1 MTAPRAREQ
10 SDPPA
15 PPDRRPPRRGGGS
28 SPSTYASSA
37 GGGLRG
43 LLRPARRTAL
53 AAAGLVLGSLALAP
67 PAQAQSTTEIWS
79 LNMTPGSISGTLVV
93 GWDGVTGSLGSTI
106 AERTFSYNNKSYT
119 FLLAQNVVQGGNNRL
134 LIRVNRRFDQ
144 AALSDLILV
153 VDSDE
158 FPLADASI
166 FTTTTGNDTAQWDNA
181 GLSWS
186 AGTDVSL
193 SLKAITGRPT
203 PTAFNVRGGG
213 NKLWLFV
220 NANLSN
226 ILPPT
231 SAFTLTAAG
240 SPVTIGSISLQTNLR
255 TLDLT
260 DFSPLIGAGQ
270 TVTLDYT
277 DPSTGDDTNAIQDI
291 NGLDAAS
298 FSNVVVNDSAVTL
311 PKPTAAA
318 VPADGATVALTF
330 SETLLIFQPAYS
342 SAIRNAFT
350 VTVDGT
356 ERQTTDFAVSGATA
370 TLTMSDTIEGGQTV
384 VVGYDR
390 SAAGREALGTGSKRL
405 VANFT
410 TGENSV
416 PAVTNNSTAGPARLA
431 SAAVDAAGTRLTLTF
446 NKSLNAESSARDWFT
461 VMADGA
467 DVRINAFQ
475 GLSTASDSFTI
486 LFFSGSPIYKDEAV
500 VVVYEKPAGSDGF
513 TDEANDVPV
522 ASFTTSLD
530 GVPAVANAATTVAPP
545 EPDTAASASK
555 VGTGGSGLV
564 LAFDGPLATDN
575 KPPAS
580 AFSITAGGV
589 AIGIG
594 TVLLSSTMTEG
605 AVSLAGLTP
614 KVRQG
619 ETVELTYT
627 DPTSA
632 DDTNALQGTTG
643 TDVHSFTV
651 TLTNASTVTTGPPRP
666 PTGLTATALGATI
679 VDLAWTAPAD
689 DGDSAITGYKVEVS
703 NTGSSGWTD
712 LAADT
717 GDANAWYRHTGL
729 SDGYTRYYR
738 VSAINANGT
747 SPASASANATTMT
760 GALHAV
766 PATIHGDEIWSAEL
780 TVGRRANLAGYD
792 AENYD
797 NTLGALSQA
806 TFDRGDGTMVT
817 VSVVTYGSRGRRF
830 LWFLSTGLGA
840 GFFNLHLGAATV
852 EYDNPGNSTS
862 LIVEDYSN
870 PGWSHGDTVDVR
882 LVEATA
888 PAKPTGF
895 TATAA
900 GNAQIDLAWTAPADD
915 GGRAVSGYKIEVS
928 DDGSTGSWDDL
939 VADTASTDTAYSHTG
954 LSAGD
959 TRHYQVSAINA
970 VGTSDASASDNA
982 TTQRTVPDPP
992 EASAIADGTS
1002 KIVVSWS
1009 VPANDGGSAVTGYR
1023 LQVSPDGVSDW
1034 RNLVNNTT
1042 DTSYEHTGLSAGT
1055 TRHYRV
1061 YATNAQGTSQPS
1073 AVVSDMTQGAGNT
1086 CTVNTAAGD
1095 YWCGV
1100 VTVALHTEGGFDLAY
1115 GFVDTSVTTNTSDT
1129 GALSDETFPVGPNNY
1144 TIDVVTVGL
1153 DAVGGNLAFSLT
1165 SGLTAADKEK
1175 LVLHVGSRSFAFSDV
1190 TANTDFTYLWHLSGL
1205 DWSSATS
1212 ITLRLRRVPA
1222 APGAPTNLMAEADGG
1237 TTIELSWTAP
1247 VDNGGSAITGYRI
1260 EVSDDG
1266 STDWTDLE
1274 ADTGNADTSYT
1285 HTGLSPGDTRHYRVS
1300 AINAT
1305 GRSEASDSEDATTED
1320 PPTLSSATVNTV
1332 STIIALR
1339 FSENLDRSAGGTPP
1353 VSAFSVSVD
1362 GVSITVGDASI
1373 LGTSPKQVWL
1383 TSLGRT
1389 IYQGQA
1395 VTVTY
1400 TDPTTGDDAAAIQD
1414 SDGDDTPSFTT
1425 GEDGVPAVVN
1435 NSTQTPP
1442 VATPTNFRAM
1452 AGDAQVTLSWDEPA
1466 SDSGVTH
1473 HDYRFRTD
1481 GDYEGWI
1488 EIDDSGPGETNA
1500 SGFTVT
1506 ALENGTEY
1514 TFELRAGGD
1523 DGDSLAADEV
1533 RVTPT
1538 GEAAPTIETVAVTST
1553 PRLTSA
1559 GGTEPDTYGRGE
1571 PIEFSVTFSEAVN
1584 RTGDPQ
1590 FGFSLDGA
1598 RVADYASGTG
1608 SETLVF
1614 VYSVRQDDVDDDGIW
1629 VGNHSSGTRTLQLDS
1644 DDAIAAVEGGADAD
1658 LEHDRLNQLSGHKV
1672 DGSRVSEDVPEEPV
1686 RVTLHLSEADG
1697 EVPEDGGAV
1706 TVTARASRGAG
1717 SAFTVT
1723 VSAQPVAPATAG
1735 DFTLSTNPVLRF
1747 TANAT
1752 ASTGTVTITPVDD
1765 DVPEPRDAVRVSGE
1779 VSGADIA
1786 DPEPVTLSIANDDD
1800 LEPFDV
1806 AVEGP
1811 AQVSESDGAASV
1823 TVTLTTQGTDRPAS
1837 AAQLYYAVQPGTA
1850 TRGEDWTAP
1859 SGPESG
1865 TQSVLFATVPPGSF
1879 RANGDGNWEARRSFT
1894 LGIVNDAEREA
1905 SETVVFRV
1913 DTGSSRY
1920 QSAPHTI
1927 SIVDDDGPPGAPEKP
1942 ALAAVQGS
1950 FTSLEADWD
1959 EPALDGAAAV
1969 TGYELQYREG
1979 AGGAWTAWR
1988 HEGASTTARLTGLAA
2003 ETAYRVRVRALN
2015 GSQASGW
2022 SPPSEAVLTGSYT
2035 IRGICNRTQRV
2046 EDRIMVRLKYV
2057 HSFKGGCADVTEV
2070 ELAKVEHL
2078 FLRRNPSIERPV
2090 TVSLR
2095 RQDFEGLWNLVELD
2109 LADIR
2114 LSSLPAGVFAGLT
2127 DLEVLNLNKNRLRS
2141 LPAGVF
2147 AGLRSLEELRLQKNP
2162 SLRSVPYDEL
2172 EALPAL
2178 TLLRVDPEGRR
2189 TLQVAGGVADA
2200 DFEVAAGGAATYRVR
2215 LMHRPAHGPT
2225 ERPAVTV
2232 RSVTPGVT
2240 VSPATL
2246 RFTKENWFR
2255 SQAVRVH
2262 AVASL
2267 AGETARVEHDS
2278 TAVTLDRDPPAL
2290 TVRVLEPLRGRFVSP
2305 PGRHDG
2311 EKRVKVRVAFSEP
2324 VEGSPQNVGA
2334 HGVRVNAGRVTSAR
2348 RVGGGAPD
2356 GAAARSPARSSAPAA
2371 GGAPGGEVM
2380 WEFEIEPDSEADLT
2394 VSLVA
2399 GRPCEAAGAI
2409 CTADGRALSEGISTT
2424 VRGPQTEPGPA
2435 PLTASFEGMPGEHD
2449 GESAFTFR
2457 VAFSADIGIS
2467 YRSLREDAF
2476 AVSGG
2481 RVTGGR
2487 RVDDRRDLFEMTVE
2501 PDGEGDVTVT
2511 LPAGRECGI
2520 SGAICTKG
2528 ENRRQLTNTPM
2539 ATVAG
2544 PAVETGPAGLTAR
2557 FVDMPAEHDGKTAF
2571 KLRIAFSET
2580 IRMSGRRLRGDVVS
2594 VAGGRATKAG
2604 AVNGRKDRWDL
2615 TVRPASL
2622 ADVTVTLSSGAACDS
2637 PAAVCTADGKALSH
2651 TLSTTVKGP
2660 VAVSVADARVREAAG
2675 ATLDF
2680 AVSLSRAASGRVS
2693 VSYATADGTATA
2705 GSDYTRASGKLRFAP
2720 GETEKRVRVPVLD
2733 DVVDEGE
2740 ETFTLRLLNA
2750 SGAVVA
2756 DGEATGTIVNSDPL
2770 QKMWLSRFGRT
2781 VAGQVVDAVTGRLW
2795 GSSGGSRV
2803 TLGGQSIDLSA
2814 QSAGTGE
2821 ARRTLAGARPPS
2833 HLIECGQNPRISP
2846 RRFCVRSPGAARAAN
2861 DVEPPA
2867 GLGSWEAAR
2876 AGSWEDPAAGHGS
2889 ARTLTGRELLL
2900 GSSFHLAAGGGE
2912 AGGPALA
2919 AWGRVTVGGFD
2930 AEAPADNGTM
2940 RLDGEVTTGLLGAD
2954 AAWERWLAGVALSVS
2969 EGKGTFDQPGVDS
2982 GTVESTLT
2990 SVNPYVRYR
2999 ASDRLTA
3006 WGLLGYGTGDMTI
3019 RGNSPV
3025 RTDLMMRLGAAGA
3038 RGVLL
3043 EAGETGGI
3051 DLALRGDAFLVQ
3063 MDWEKV
3069 SNETDT
3075 RADASRLRLVLEAG
3089 RSFTLGEGAV
3099 LAPALELGLRHDG
3112 GDAETGTG
3120 VEVGG
3125 RIRYTDAGSGLTVE
3139 ANARTLIAHED
3150 SDYREWG
3157 AGGSVRLGPD
3167 ASGRGL
3173 SLALAPVWGTPSSGV
3188 DRLWSARDAAG
3199 LAPGGEFEAE
3209 RRLEGELGYGFGA
3222 FGGLGL
3228 VTPYAGLGL
3237 AEAGDRTWRAG
3248 ARWLLA
3254 PHLAMSLD
3262 GTRREPANDDA
3273 PEHAAQFR
3281 FTLRW

>member
-53 AAAGLVLGSLALAP
+53 AAAGLAGLVLAAGLALAP

-79 LNMTPGSISGTLVV
+79 ATMTPAVITTGTIGYSHPGQEGTLS
-93 GWDGVTGSLGSTI
+93 D
-106 AERTFSYNNKSYT
+106 RTFSHAGTDYAISETFTQPVGTGRRLHFVLNKT
-119 FLLAQNVVQGGNNRL
+119 IQP
-134 LIRVNRRFDQ
+134 
-144 AALSDLILV
+144 AALSDLTLV

-158 FPLADASI
+158 FVLANGTIAPSGI
-166 FTTTTGNDTAQWDNA
+166 SVSWYVSV
-181 GLSWS
+181 LSWS

-203 PTAFNVRGGG
+203 TSASSVNPAGNTLRVNFNE
-213 NKLWLFV
+213 
-220 NANLSN
+220 NLSN

-240 SPVTIGSISLQTNLR
+240 SPVTIGSISLQTSLR
-255 TLDLT
+255 ALDLT
-260 DFSPLIGAGQ
+260 DLSPLIGAGQ

-277 DPSTGDDTNAIQDI
+277 DPSTGDDTNAIQDT
-291 NGLDAAS
+291 GGTDAHS
-298 FSNVVVNDSAVTL
+298 FSRVVFNQSAVTL

-318 VPADGATVALTF
+318 VPADGATVVLTF
-330 SETLLIFQPAYS
+330 SETLLAFQPAYS

-356 ERQTTDFAVSGATA
+356 ESQTTDFAVSGATA

-390 SAAGREALGTGSKRL
+390 SDAGSEALGTGEVL

-416 PAVTNNSTAGPARLA
+416 PAVVNNSTAGPARLA
-431 SAAVDAAGTRLTLTF
+431 SAAVDAAGTQLTLTF
-446 NKSLNAESSARDWFT
+446 NKSLNAETGFPAWFT
-461 VMADGA
+461 VTADGA
-467 DVRINAFQ
+467 DVRINGFQ
-475 GLSTASDSFTI
+475 GLSNAGDSFVI
-486 LFFSGSPIYKDEAV
+486 RFSAGSPIYKDETV
-500 VVVYEKPAGSDGF
+500 VVVYERPADSDGL

-522 ASFTTSLD
+522 ASFTTGLD
-530 GVPAVANAATTVAPP
+530 GVPAVTNAATALAPP
-545 EPDTAASASK
+545 KPDTAASASK

-564 LAFDGPLATDN
+564 LAFDGPLTTDN
-575 KPPAS
+575 APPAS

-594 TVLLSSTMTEG
+594 TVLLSSNMTEG

-717 GDANAWYRHTGL
+717 GDANAWYRQTGL
-729 SDGYTRYYR
+729 SNGDTRHYR

-747 SPASASANATTMT
+747 SPASASANATTMIGT
-760 GALHAV
+760 PHTV
-766 PATIHGDEIWSAEL
+766 PGTIYGTPLWSATL
-780 TVGRRANLAGYD
+780 TVGTLSNFEGYIPHGPL
-792 AENYD
+792 NSS
-797 NTLGALSQA
+797 TPQGALSPNS
-806 TFDRGDGTMVT
+806 FDLYGTIVEVEAIRHRGTSFRLQLSAGLGDGNG
-817 VSVVTYGSRGRRF
+817 Y
-830 LWFLSTGLGA
+830 
-840 GFFNLHLGAATV
+840 FNLHLGGTTAQ
-852 EYDNPGNSTS
+852 YDNPRADLLDPRASVFHPVPN
-862 LIVEDYSN
+862 
-870 PGWSHGDTVDVR
+870 WQHGDRVDVR

-888 PAKPTGF
+888 PAKPTEF
-895 TATAA
+895 SATAA

-928 DDGSTGSWDDL
+928 DDGSTGSWTDL

-959 TRHYQVSAINA
+959 TRHYRVSAINA
-970 VGTSDASASDNA
+970 VGTSDESESDDA

-1009 VPANDGGSAVTGYR
+1009 APANDGGSAVTGYR

-1034 RNLVNNTT
+1034 RTLVEDTT
-1042 DTSYEHTGLSAGT
+1042 DTSHTHTGLSAGT

-1165 SGLTAADKEK
+1165 SDLTAADKEK

-1205 DWSSATS
+1205 DWSSSTS

-1237 TTIELSWTAP
+1237 TRIGLTWTAP

-1266 STDWTDLE
+1266 SSGSWSELV

-1305 GRSEASDSEDATTED
+1305 GTSEASDSDDATTAD
-1320 PPTLSSATVNTV
+1320 PPTLSSASVSIAGTIVNLV
-1332 STIIALR
+1332 
-1339 FSENLDRSAGGTPP
+1339 FSEGIDVQSEFLPTSVEN
-1353 VSAFSVSVD
+1353 AFTVTVD
-1362 GVSITVGDASI
+1362 GAEFQIDSIRVG
-1373 LGTSPKQVWL
+1373 QVAREMHIDL
-1383 TSLGRT
+1383 QSK
-1389 IYQGQA
+1389 IYQGQ
-1395 VTVTY
+1395 TVTLSY
-1400 TDPTTGDDAAAIQD
+1400 DRTTAGTNAL
-1414 SDGDDTPSFTT
+1414 DDTDGNKVDSFA
-1425 GEDGVPAVVN
+1425 DYAVVN

-1473 HDYRFRTD
+1473 HDYRFRTG
-1481 GDYEGWI
+1481 GDYEDWI

-1506 ALENGTEY
+1506 PLENGTEH

-1523 DGDSLAADEV
+1523 DGDSLSADEV

-1538 GEAAPTIETVAVTST
+1538 GDAVPTIETVAVPST

-1571 PIEFSVTFSEAVN
+1571 TIEFSVTFSEPVEV
-1584 RTGDPQ
+1584 TGDPQ

-1644 DDAIAAVEGGADAD
+1644 DDAIAAAVGGADAD

-1735 DFTLSTNPVLRF
+1735 DFTLSANPVLRF
-1747 TANAT
+1747 AANAT
-1752 ASTGTVTITPVDD
+1752 ASTGTVTIAPVDD
-1765 DVPEPRDAVRVSGE
+1765 DVPEPRDAVRVSGA

-1811 AQVSESDGAASV
+1811 AQVGESDGAAQV
-1823 TVTLTTQGTDRPAS
+1823 TVTLTTQGTDRPAF

-1859 SGPESG
+1859 SGTESG
-1865 TQSVLFATVPPGSF
+1865 TLSVLFTTVPPGSF

-1905 SETVVFRV
+1905 SEDIVFRV

-1927 SIVDDDGPPGAPEKP
+1927 AILDDDGPPAAPEKP
-1942 ALAAVQGS
+1942 ALSAVPGS
-1950 FTSLEADWD
+1950 FTELEADWD

-1969 TGYELQYREG
+1969 TGYDLQYREG
-1979 AGGAWTAWR
+1979 AGGTWTPWP
-1988 HEGASTTARLTGLAA
+1988 HDDASTTARLTALAV

-2015 GSQASGW
+2015 RAEASGW
-2022 SPPSEAVLTGSYT
+2022 SPDSDEVETGAYAIS
-2035 IRGICNRTQRV
+2035 GICNRSPRV

-2057 HSFKGGCADVTEV
+2057 HSFKGDC
-2070 ELAKVEHL
+2070 
-2078 FLRRNPSIERPV
+2078 
-2090 TVSLR
+2090 
-2095 RQDFEGLWNLVELD
+2095 
-2109 LADIR
+2109 
-2114 LSSLPAGVFAGLT
+2114 
-2127 DLEVLNLNKNRLRS
+2127 
-2141 LPAGVF
+2141 
-2147 AGLRSLEELRLQKNP
+2147 
-2162 SLRSVPYDEL
+2162 
-2172 EALPAL
+2172 
-2178 TLLRVDPEGRR
+2178 
-2189 TLQVAGGVADA
+2189 
-2200 DFEVAAGGAATYRVR
+2200 
-2215 LMHRPAHGPT
+2215 
-2225 ERPAVTV
+2225 
-2232 RSVTPGVT
+2232 
-2240 VSPATL
+2240 
-2246 RFTKENWFR
+2246 
-2255 SQAVRVH
+2255 
-2262 AVASL
+2262 
-2267 AGETARVEHDS
+2267 
-2278 TAVTLDRDPPAL
+2278 
-2290 TVRVLEPLRGRFVSP
+2290 
-2305 PGRHDG
+2305 
-2311 EKRVKVRVAFSEP
+2311 
-2324 VEGSPQNVGA
+2324 
-2334 HGVRVNAGRVTSAR
+2334 
-2348 RVGGGAPD
+2348 
-2356 GAAARSPARSSAPAA
+2356 
-2371 GGAPGGEVM
+2371 
-2380 WEFEIEPDSEADLT
+2380 
-2394 VSLVA
+2394 
-2399 GRPCEAAGAI
+2399 
-2409 CTADGRALSEGISTT
+2409 
-2424 VRGPQTEPGPA
+2424 
-2435 PLTASFEGMPGEHD
+2435 GM
-2449 GESAFTFR
+2449 
-2457 VAFSADIGIS
+2457 
-2467 YRSLREDAF
+2467 
-2476 AVSGG
+2476 
-2481 RVTGGR
+2481 
-2487 RVDDRRDLFEMTVE
+2487 
-2501 PDGEGDVTVT
+2501 
-2511 LPAGRECGI
+2511 
-2520 SGAICTKG
+2520 
-2528 ENRRQLTNTPM
+2528 
-2539 ATVAG
+2539 
-2544 PAVETGPAGLTAR
+2544 
-2557 FVDMPAEHDGKTAF
+2557 
-2571 KLRIAFSET
+2571 
-2580 IRMSGRRLRGDVVS
+2580 
-2594 VAGGRATKAG
+2594 
-2604 AVNGRKDRWDL
+2604 
-2615 TVRPASL
+2615 
-2622 ADVTVTLSSGAACDS
+2622 
-2637 PAAVCTADGKALSH
+2637 
-2651 TLSTTVKGP
+2651 
-2660 VAVSVADARVREAAG
+2660 
-2675 ATLDF
+2675 
-2680 AVSLSRAASGRVS
+2680 
-2693 VSYATADGTATA
+2693 
-2705 GSDYTRASGKLRFAP
+2705 
-2720 GETEKRVRVPVLD
+2720 
-2733 DVVDEGE
+2733 
-2740 ETFTLRLLNA
+2740 
-2750 SGAVVA
+2750 
-2756 DGEATGTIVNSDPL
+2756 
-2770 QKMWLSRFGRT
+2770 
-2781 VAGQVVDAVTGRLW
+2781 
-2795 GSSGGSRV
+2795 
-2803 TLGGQSIDLSA
+2803 
-2814 QSAGTGE
+2814 
-2821 ARRTLAGARPPS
+2821 
-2833 HLIECGQNPRISP
+2833 
-2846 RRFCVRSPGAARAAN
+2846 
-2861 DVEPPA
+2861 
-2867 GLGSWEAAR
+2867 
-2876 AGSWEDPAAGHGS
+2876 
-2889 ARTLTGRELLL
+2889 
-2900 GSSFHLAAGGGE
+2900 
-2912 AGGPALA
+2912 
-2919 AWGRVTVGGFD
+2919 
-2930 AEAPADNGTM
+2930 
-2940 RLDGEVTTGLLGAD
+2940 
-2954 AAWERWLAGVALSVS
+2954 
-2969 EGKGTFDQPGVDS
+2969 
-2982 GTVESTLT
+2982 
-2990 SVNPYVRYR
+2990 
-2999 ASDRLTA
+2999 
-3006 WGLLGYGTGDMTI
+3006 
-3019 RGNSPV
+3019 
-3025 RTDLMMRLGAAGA
+3025 
-3038 RGVLL
+3038 
-3043 EAGETGGI
+3043 
-3051 DLALRGDAFLVQ
+3051 
-3063 MDWEKV
+3063 
-3069 SNETDT
+3069 
-3075 RADASRLRLVLEAG
+3075 
-3089 RSFTLGEGAV
+3089 
-3099 LAPALELGLRHDG
+3099 
-3112 GDAETGTG
+3112 
-3120 VEVGG
+3120 
-3125 RIRYTDAGSGLTVE
+3125 
-3139 ANARTLIAHED
+3139 
-3150 SDYREWG
+3150 
-3157 AGGSVRLGPD
+3157 
-3167 ASGRGL
+3167 
-3173 SLALAPVWGTPSSGV
+3173 
-3188 DRLWSARDAAG
+3188 
-3199 LAPGGEFEAE
+3199 
-3209 RRLEGELGYGFGA
+3209 
-3222 FGGLGL
+3222 
-3228 VTPYAGLGL
+3228 
-3237 AEAGDRTWRAG
+3237 
-3248 ARWLLA
+3248 
-3254 PHLAMSLD
+3254 
-3262 GTRREPANDDA
+3262 
-3273 PEHAAQFR
+3273 
-3281 FTLRW
+3281 

>member
-1 MTAPRAREQ
+1 MTAPRAREAN
-10 SDPPA
+10 DPPA

-37 GGGLRG
+37 AGRAAGPARLSGARRG
-43 LLRPARRTAL
+43 LVRSARAL
-53 AAAGLVLGSLALAP
+53 AATALLALTGALALP
-67 PAQAQSTTEIWS
+67 ATAQAQTVETLVSNTGQDSDGFSSAWSTDHAVQFTTGDSSRGYVLREIQLDLGRVPSSGRAVTVSVWTNSGDRPDALYATLSSPSSYSTGSGNTFGAPSGTTLDGNNTKYFVVVKSNDVGTGSSGVRVSTT
-79 LNMTPGSISGTLVV
+79 GSDNQGPSGTS
-93 GWDGVTGSLGSTI
+93 WRIANDGLQQSDSNTSWGSATSNSYSIQIRIRGYEST
-106 AERTFSYNNKSYT
+106 
-119 FLLAQNVVQGGNNRL
+119 
-134 LIRVNRRFDQ
+134 
-144 AALSDLILV
+144 SD
-153 VDSDE
+153 
-158 FPLADASI
+158 
-166 FTTTTGNDTAQWDNA
+166 
-181 GLSWS
+181 
-186 AGTDVSL
+186 
-193 SLKAITGRPT
+193 ITPPT
-203 PTAFNVRGGG
+203 PTAFNVRGSG

-220 NANLSN
+220 NENLSN

-277 DPSTGDDTNAIQDI
+277 DPTGGNDINAIQDT
-291 NGLDAAS
+291 NGNDASS

-370 TLTMSDTIEGGQTV
+370 TLTMSDTIGGGQTV
-384 VVGYDR
+384 IVSYDR

-446 NKSLNAESSARDWFT
+446 NKSLNAESNARAWFT
-461 VMADGA
+461 VTADGA

-475 GLSTASDSFTI
+475 GLSTAGDSFVI
-486 LFFSGSPIYKDEAV
+486 LFHSVSPIYKDEAV

-522 ASFTTSLD
+522 ASFTTGQD
-530 GVPAVANAATTVAPP
+530 GVPAVTNDATTVAPP
-545 EPDTAASASK
+545 EPDTAASTSK

-575 KPPAS
+575 APPAS

-589 AIGIG
+589 AIGVDA
-594 TVLLSSTMTEG
+594 VLLSSTMTEG

-619 ETVELTYT
+619 ETVALTYT

-651 TLTNASTVTTGPPRP
+651 TVTNASTVTTGPPRP

-703 NTGSSGWTD
+703 NTGSSNWTD

-717 GDANAWYRHTGL
+717 GDANAYYRQTGL
-729 SDGYTRYYR
+729 FNGDTRHYR

-747 SPASASANATTMT
+747 SPASASANATTMIGT
-760 GALHAV
+760 PHTV
-766 PATIHGDEIWSAEL
+766 PGTIYGTPLWSATL
-780 TVGRRANLAGYD
+780 TVGTLSNFEGYIPHGPL
-792 AENYD
+792 NSS
-797 NTLGALSQA
+797 TPQGALSPNS
-806 TFDRGDGTMVT
+806 FDLYGTIVEVEAIRHRGTSFRLQLSAGLGDGNG
-817 VSVVTYGSRGRRF
+817 Y
-830 LWFLSTGLGA
+830 
-840 GFFNLHLGAATV
+840 FNLHLGGTTAQ
-852 EYDNPGNSTS
+852 YDNPRADLLDPRASVFHPVPN
-862 LIVEDYSN
+862 
-870 PGWSHGDTVDVR
+870 WQHGDRVDVR

-888 PAKPTGF
+888 PAKPTEF
-895 TATAA
+895 SATAA

-928 DDGSTGSWDDL
+928 DDGSTGSWTDL
-939 VADTASTDTAYSHTG
+939 VADTASTDTAYPHTG

-1023 LQVSPDGVSDW
+1023 LQVSTDGVSPW
-1034 RNLVNNTT
+1034 TNLVENTT
-1042 DTSYEHTGLSAGT
+1042 DTSHTHTGLSAGT

-1061 YATNAQGTSQPS
+1061 YATNAQGSSQPS

-1086 CTVNTAAGD
+1086 CTLNTGD

-1165 SGLTAADKEK
+1165 SDLTAADKEK

-1205 DWSSATS
+1205 DWSSSAS

-1237 TTIELSWTAP
+1237 TRIELSWTAP

-1260 EVSDDG
+1260 EVSNNG
-1266 STDWTDLE
+1266 STDWSDLK
-1274 ADTGNADTSYT
+1274 ADTGNTDTSYT
-1285 HTGLSPGDTRHYRVS
+1285 HEGLSPGDTRHYRVS
-1300 AINAT
+1300 AINAN
-1305 GRSEASDSEDATTED
+1305 GRSEPSASDDATTAD
-1320 PPTLSSATVNTV
+1320 PPTLSSASVSIAGTIVNLV
-1332 STIIALR
+1332 
-1339 FSENLDRSAGGTPP
+1339 FSEGIDVQSEFLPTSVEN
-1353 VSAFSVSVD
+1353 AFTVTVD
-1362 GVSITVGDASI
+1362 GAEFQIDSIRVG
-1373 LGTSPKQVWL
+1373 QVAREMHIDL
-1383 TSLGRT
+1383 QSK
-1389 IYQGQA
+1389 IYQGQ
-1395 VTVTY
+1395 TVTLSY
-1400 TDPTTGDDAAAIQD
+1400 DRTTAGTNAL
-1414 SDGDDTPSFTT
+1414 DDTDGNKVDSFA
-1425 GEDGVPAVVN
+1425 DYAVVN

-1442 VATPTNFRAM
+1442 VATPTNFRVM

-1538 GEAAPTIETVAVTST
+1538 GDAAPTIETVAVTST

-1765 DVPEPRDAVRVSGE
+1765 DVPEPRDAVRVSGA
-1779 VSGADIA
+1779 VSDADIA
-1786 DPEPVTLSIANDDD
+1786 DPEPVTLTIANDDD

-1823 TVTLTTQGTDRPAS
+1823 TVTLTTQGTDRPAF

-1859 SGPESG
+1859 SGTEAG
-1865 TQSVLFATVPPGSF
+1865 THSVLFATVPPGSF

-1905 SETVVFRV
+1905 SEDIVFRV

-1979 AGGAWTAWR
+1979 AGGAWTAWP

-2078 FLRRNPSIERPV
+2078 FLRRNPSTDRPV

-2162 SLRSVPYDEL
+2162 SLGSVPYDEL

-2215 LMHRPAHGPT
+2215 LMHRPTHTPT
-2225 ERPAVTV
+2225 QRPAVTV

-2449 GESAFTFR
+2449 GERAFTFR
-2457 VAFSADIGIS
+2457 VAFSADIGIG

-2511 LPAGRECGI
+2511 LPAGRDCGV

-2528 ENRRQLTNTPM
+2528 ENRRQLTSTPT

-2544 PAVETGPAGLTAR
+2544 PAVETGPAGLTAA
-2557 FVDMPAEHDGKTAF
+2557 FVDMPAEHDGTAAF

-2580 IRMSGRRLRGDVVS
+2580 IRMSGRRLRSDVVS
-2594 VAGGRATKAG
+2594 VAGGRATKAR

-2651 TLSTTVKGP
+2651 TLSATVRGP

-2680 AVSLSRAASGRVS
+2680 AVSLSRAAAGPVS
-2693 VSYATADGTATA
+2693 VTWATADGSATA
-2705 GSDYTRASGKLRFAP
+2705 GSDYRAGQGKLRFAP
-2720 GETEKRVRVPVLD
+2720 GETEKTIPVPVLD
-2733 DVVDEGE
+2733 DAHDEGE
-2740 ETFTLRLLNA
+2740 ETMQLRLTAA
-2750 SGAVVA
+2750 SGAVIA
-2756 DGEATGTIVNSDPL
+2756 DGVATGTIENTDHMPAA
-2770 QKMWLSRFGRT
+2770 WLARFGRT
-2781 VAGQVVDAVTGRLW
+2781 VTDQVLGAVEARLSAPRAAGAQARLAGQALPSWD
-2795 GSSGGSRV
+2795 GGDR
-2803 TLGGQSIDLSA
+2803 A
-2814 QSAGTGE
+2814 KA
-2821 ARRTLAGARPPS
+2821 
-2833 HLIECGQNPRISP
+2833 
-2846 RRFCVRSPGAARAAN
+2846 AAN
-2861 DVEPPA
+2861 DNA
-2867 GLGSWEAAR
+2867 GANASGRVHRADARDREAVAAIRDWMAHAGANAPGSGAGAGDWR
-2876 AGSWEDPAAGHGS
+2876 AWDGNPQRADRVRSRA
-2889 ARTLTGRELLL
+2889 LTGRDFVTGTSFELTG
-2900 GSSFHLAAGGGE
+2900 GSPE
-2912 AGGPALA
+2912 AGGYAAL
-2919 AWGRVTVGGFD
+2919 WGRGAISRFD
-2930 AEAPADNGTM
+2930 GREGDLT
-2940 RLDGEVTTGLLGAD
+2940 LDGEVTTGLIGAD
-2954 AAWERWLAGVALSVS
+2954 WAAAPDSGSGAGRWTAGLAVGHARGTGSYS
-2969 EGKGTFDQPGVDS
+2969 EGGGCAGGDGDGSDGSDGDGSDGDGSDGHGSDGHGSNPGAS
-2982 GTVESTLT
+2982 GCSGEVESTLT
-2990 SVNPYVRYR
+2990 GLWPYAGFRLT
-2999 ASDRLTA
+2999 DRLSA
-3006 WGLLGYGTGDMTI
+3006 WAAAGYGTGELRLMPG
-3019 RGNSPV
+3019 GNSGPF
-3025 RTDLMMRLGAAGA
+3025 TADLTMAMGAAG
-3038 RGVLL
+3038 
-3043 EAGETGGI
+3043 
-3051 DLALRGDAFLVQ
+3051 LRGEVLVPPP
-3063 MDWEKV
+3063 
-3069 SNETDT
+3069 
-3075 RADASRLRLVLEAG
+3075 
-3089 RSFTLGEGAV
+3089 EG
-3099 LAPALELGLRHDG
+3099 G
-3112 GDAETGTG
+3112 
-3120 VEVGG
+3120 
-3125 RIRYTDAGSGLTVE
+3125 
-3139 ANARTLIAHED
+3139 
-3150 SDYREWG
+3150 
-3157 AGGSVRLGPD
+3157 
-3167 ASGRGL
+3167 
-3173 SLALAPVWGTPSSGV
+3173 LALAVKGDTRFTRTQSKATRDANGGLLRRRRATCGCCASASRG
-3188 DRLWSARDAAG
+3188 RGASRSARRT
-3199 LAPGGEFEAE
+3199 PG
-3209 RRLEGELGYGFGA
+3209 R
-3222 FGGLGL
+3222 
-3228 VTPYAGLGL
+3228 P
-3237 AEAGDRTWRAG
+3237 
-3248 ARWLLA
+3248 
-3254 PHLAMSLD
+3254 
-3262 GTRREPANDDA
+3262 
-3273 PEHAAQFR
+3273 
-3281 FTLRW
+3281 

>member
-1 MTAPRAREQ
+1 M
-10 SDPPA
+10 
-15 PPDRRPPRRGGGS
+15 
-28 SPSTYASSA
+28 
-37 GGGLRG
+37 
-43 LLRPARRTAL
+43 
-53 AAAGLVLGSLALAP
+53 
-67 PAQAQSTTEIWS
+67 
-79 LNMTPGSISGTLVV
+79 ISG
-93 GWDGVTGSLGSTI
+93 
-106 AERTFSYNNKSYT
+106 AFS
-119 FLLAQNVVQGGNNRL
+119 
-134 LIRVNRRFDQ
+134 
-144 AALSDLILV
+144 
-153 VDSDE
+153 
-158 FPLADASI
+158 
-166 FTTTTGNDTAQWDNA
+166 
-181 GLSWS
+181 
-186 AGTDVSL
+186 
-193 SLKAITGRPT
+193 
-203 PTAFNVRGGG
+203 
-213 NKLWLFV
+213 
-220 NANLSN
+220 
-226 ILPPT
+226 
-231 SAFTLTAAG
+231 
-240 SPVTIGSISLQTNLR
+240 
-255 TLDLT
+255 
-260 DFSPLIGAGQ
+260 
-270 TVTLDYT
+270 
-277 DPSTGDDTNAIQDI
+277 
-291 NGLDAAS
+291 
-298 FSNVVVNDSAVTL
+298 
-311 PKPTAAA
+311 
-318 VPADGATVALTF
+318 
-330 SETLLIFQPAYS
+330 
-342 SAIRNAFT
+342 

-356 ERQTTDFAVSGATA
+356 ANAVTGFSGSGATA
-370 TLTMSDTIEGGQTV
+370 TLTMADTIEGGQRV

-390 SAAGREALGTGSKRL
+390 SDAGREALGTSSTKL

-446 NKSLNAESSARDWFT
+446 NKSLNAETSARAWFT
-461 VMADGA
+461 VTADGA
-467 DVRINAFQ
+467 DVRINGFQ
-475 GLSTASDSFTI
+475 GLNNAGDSFVI
-486 LFFSGSPIYKDEAV
+486 LFSSGSPIYKDEAV

-522 ASFTTSLD
+522 ASFTTGQD
-530 GVPAVANAATTVAPP
+530 GVPAVTNAATTVAPP
-545 EPDTAASASK
+545 EPDTAASTSK

-575 KPPAS
+575 APPAS

-594 TVLLSSTMTEG
+594 AVLLSSTMTEG

-619 ETVELTYT
+619 ETVALTYT

-643 TDVHSFTV
+643 TDVRTFTV
-651 TLTNASTVTTGPPRP
+651 TLTNDSTVTTGPPRP

-703 NTGSSGWTD
+703 NTGSSNWTD

-717 GDANAWYRHTGL
+717 GDANAYYRQTGL
-729 SDGYTRYYR
+729 SNGETRHYR

-747 SPASASANATTMT
+747 SPASASANATTMI
-760 GALHAV
+760 GAPHAV
-766 PATIHGDEIWSAEL
+766 PGTIYGDVIWSAEM
-780 TVGRRANLAGYD
+780 TVGRRVNAAGFNT
-792 AENYD
+792 ENSDDYIV
-797 NTLGALSQA
+797 GALSQA

-817 VSVVTYGSRGRRF
+817 VSLLIYRLLSRDF
-830 LWFLSTGLGA
+830 ALFLSTGLGA

-852 EYDNPGNSTS
+852 EYDNPGNKVT
-862 LIVEDYSN
+862 LIDDHSN

-895 TATAA
+895 TAMAA

-939 VADTASTDTAYSHTG
+939 VADTASTDTAYPHTG

-959 TRHYQVSAINA
+959 TRHYRVSAINA
-970 VGTSDASASDNA
+970 VGTSDASESDDA

-992 EASAIADGTS
+992 EVSAIADGTS

-1009 VPANDGGSAVTGYR
+1009 APANDGGSAITGYR

-1165 SGLTAADKEK
+1165 SDLTAADKEK

-1205 DWSSATS
+1205 DWSSSAS

-1222 APGAPTNLMAEADGG
+1222 APGAPTNLMAEAAGG
-1237 TTIELSWTAP
+1237 TRIGLTWTAP

-1266 STDWTDLE
+1266 SSGSWSELV

-1305 GRSEASDSEDATTED
+1305 GTSEASDSDDATTAD
-1320 PPTLSSATVNTV
+1320 PPTLSSASVSIAGTIVNFV
-1332 STIIALR
+1332 
-1339 FSENLDRSAGGTPP
+1339 FSEGIDVQSEFLPTSVEN
-1353 VSAFSVSVD
+1353 AFTVTVD
-1362 GVSITVGDASI
+1362 GAEFQIDSIRVG
-1373 LGTSPKQVWL
+1373 QVAREMHIDL
-1383 TSLGRT
+1383 QSK
-1389 IYQGQA
+1389 IYQGQ
-1395 VTVTY
+1395 TVTLSY
-1400 TDPTTGDDAAAIQD
+1400 DRTTAGTNAL
-1414 SDGDDTPSFTT
+1414 DDTDGNKVDSFA
-1425 GEDGVPAVVN
+1425 DYAVVN

-1473 HDYRFRTD
+1473 HDYRFRTG
-1481 GDYEGWI
+1481 GDYEDWI
-1488 EIDDSGPGETNA
+1488 EMDDSGPGETNA

-1506 ALENGTEY
+1506 PLENGTEH

-1538 GEAAPTIETVAVTST
+1538 GDAVPTIETVAVPST

-1644 DDAIAAVEGGADAD
+1644 DDAIAAAVGGADAD

-1706 TVTARASRGAG
+1706 TVTARASRGSA

-1723 VSAQPVAPATAG
+1723 VSAQPVAPATAA
-1735 DFTLSTNPVLRF
+1735 DFTLSANRVLRF
-1747 TANAT
+1747 AANAT
-1752 ASTGTVTITPVDD
+1752 ASTGTVTIAPVDD
-1765 DVPEPRDAVRVSGE
+1765 DVPEPRDAVRVSGA

-1811 AQVSESDGAASV
+1811 AQVGESDGAAQV
-1823 TVTLTTQGTDRPAS
+1823 TVTLTTQGTDRPAF

-1859 SGPESG
+1859 SGTESG
-1865 TQSVLFATVPPGSF
+1865 TLSVLFTTVPPGSF

-1905 SETVVFRV
+1905 SEDIVFRV

-1927 SIVDDDGPPGAPEKP
+1927 AILDDDGPPAAPEKP
-1942 ALAAVQGS
+1942 ALSAVPGS
-1950 FTSLEADWD
+1950 FTELEADWD

-1969 TGYELQYREG
+1969 TGYDLQYREG
-1979 AGGAWTAWR
+1979 AGGTWTPWP
-1988 HEGASTTARLTGLAA
+1988 HDDASTTARLTALAV

-2015 GSQASGW
+2015 RAEASGW
-2022 SPPSEAVLTGSYT
+2022 SPDSDEVETGAYAIS
-2035 IRGICNRTQRV
+2035 GICNRSPRV
-2046 EDRIMVRLKYV
+2046 EARIMVQLKYV
-2057 HSFKGGCADVTEV
+2057 HAFKGRCGDVTEV
-2070 ELAKVEHL
+2070 ELAKVKQL
-2078 FLRRNPSIERPV
+2078 FLRRNPSTEGTV

-2095 RQDFEGLWNLVELD
+2095 RQDFEGLWNLVKLD
-2109 LADIR
+2109 LADTR
-2114 LSSLPAGVFAGLT
+2114 LGSLPAGVFAGLT
-2127 DLEVLNLNKNRLRS
+2127 DLEVLNLNKNRLSS

-2147 AGLRSLEELRLQKNP
+2147 AGLRSLVKLRLQKNP
-2162 SLRSVPYDEL
+2162 SLRSVLPYDEF

-2189 TLQVAGGVADA
+2189 TLQVAGEVADA
-2200 DFEVAAGGAATYRVR
+2200 DLEVAAGGTATYRVR

-2225 ERPAVTV
+2225 QRPTVTV
-2232 RSVTPGVT
+2232 SSDTAGVT
-2240 VSPATL
+2240 VSPTTL
-2246 RFTKENWFR
+2246 RFTKQNWFR
-2255 SQAVRVH
+2255 SQAVTVR
-2262 AVASL
+2262 AAASL
-2267 AGETARVEHDS
+2267 AGETARVEHDF
-2278 TAVTLDRDPPAL
+2278 TAVTLERDPPAL

-2371 GGAPGGEVM
+2371 GGAPGGEVV

-2449 GESAFTFR
+2449 GERAFTFR
-2457 VAFSADIGIS
+2457 VAFSADIGIG

-2511 LPAGRECGI
+2511 LPAGRDCGV

-2544 PAVETGPAGLTAR
+2544 PAVETGPAGLTAA

-2580 IRMSGRRLRGDVVS
+2580 IRMSGRRLRSDVVS
-2594 VAGGRATKAG
+2594 VAGGRATKAR

-2651 TLSTTVKGP
+2651 TLSATVRGP

-2680 AVSLSRAASGRVS
+2680 AVSLSRAAAGPVS
-2693 VSYATADGTATA
+2693 VTWATADGSATA
-2705 GSDYTRASGKLRFAP
+2705 GSDYRAGQGKLRFAP
-2720 GETEKRVRVPVLD
+2720 GETEKTIPVPVLD
-2733 DVVDEGE
+2733 DAHDEGE
-2740 ETFTLRLLNA
+2740 ETMQLRLTAA
-2750 SGAVVA
+2750 SGAAIA
-2756 DGEATGTIVNSDPL
+2756 DGVATGTIENTDHMPAA
-2770 QKMWLSRFGRT
+2770 WLARFGRT
-2781 VAGQVVDAVTGRLW
+2781 VTDQVLGAVEAR
-2795 GSSGGSRV
+2795 
-2803 TLGGQSIDLSA
+2803 LSA
-2814 QSAGTGE
+2814 PRAPG
-2821 ARRTLAGARPPS
+2821 ARATLAGQALPFWDGDAKAEANPGTGSGAGASERALAARDRDAMTA
-2833 HLIECGQNPRISP
+2833 IRDWMA
-2846 RRFCVRSPGAARAAN
+2846 RSGAGGPGASDPWGEGPEDRERSRA
-2861 DVEPPA
+2861 
-2867 GLGSWEAAR
+2867 
-2876 AGSWEDPAAGHGS
+2876 
-2889 ARTLTGRELLL
+2889 LTGRDFLTGTSFALTG
-2900 GSSFHLAAGGGE
+2900 GSAE
-2912 AGGPALA
+2912 AGGYAAL
-2919 AWGRVTVGGFD
+2919 WGRGAISRFD
-2930 AEAPADNGTM
+2930 GREGDLS
-2940 RLDGEVTTGLLGAD
+2940 LDGEVTTGLMGAD
-2954 AAWERWLAGVALSVS
+2954 WASGPGSRRWTAGLAVGHARGTGSYR
-2969 EGKGTFDQPGVDS
+2969 EGGGCTGGGDTGDGS
-2982 GTVESTLT
+2982 DGDAGDRGASRCAGEVEATLT
-2990 SVNPYVRYR
+2990 GLWPYGGLQLT
-2999 ASDRLTA
+2999 DRLSA
-3006 WGLLGYGTGDMTI
+3006 W
-3019 RGNSPV
+3019 
-3025 RTDLMMRLGAAGA
+3025 GAAGY
-3038 RGVLL
+3038 G
-3043 EAGETGGI
+3043 AGEMRLTPGGGSPFTA
-3051 DLALRGDAFLVQ
+3051 DLTMAMGAAGLRG
-3063 MDWEKV
+3063 E
-3069 SNETDT
+3069 
-3075 RADASRLRLVLEAG
+3075 
-3089 RSFTLGEGAV
+3089 V
-3099 LAPALELGLRHDG
+3099 LAPPEEGGLALAVKGDTRFTRTASKATKDADGGRLAAATADVWLLRAGIEGSRRFVLAGSGSGTGGGSGSGTGGGDAGGMVLTPSFELGARLDG
-3112 GDAETGTG
+3112 GDAETGLG
-3120 VEVGG
+3120 VDLGG
-3125 RIRYTDAGSGLTVE
+3125 GLAFAAPRQGV
-3139 ANARTLIAHED
+3139 ALDLKGRGLIAHEA
-3150 SDYREWG
+3150 SGFREWG
-3157 AGGSVRLGPD
+3157 ASAALTWDPRPTTDRGLALRLRQSWGGSPTGGMDALLG
-3167 ASGRGL
+3167 RETL
-3173 SLALAPVWGTPSSGV
+3173 
-3188 DRLWSARDAAG
+3188 AG
-3199 LAPGGEFEAE
+3199 LAANDDGGTASAGRFEAE
-3209 RRLEGELGYGFGA
+3209 LGFGLPL
-3222 FGGLGL
+3222 FGGGFTGTPNLGIGFSETARDYRVGWRL
-3228 VTPYAGLGL
+3228 TSARKGDPGFAIGLD
-3237 AEAGDRTWRAG
+3237 A
-3248 ARWLLA
+3248 
-3254 PHLAMSLD
+3254 
-3262 GTRREPANDDA
+3262 TRREPANADA
-3273 PEHAAQFR
+3273 EHGLM
-3281 FTLRW
+3281 LRGTIRW